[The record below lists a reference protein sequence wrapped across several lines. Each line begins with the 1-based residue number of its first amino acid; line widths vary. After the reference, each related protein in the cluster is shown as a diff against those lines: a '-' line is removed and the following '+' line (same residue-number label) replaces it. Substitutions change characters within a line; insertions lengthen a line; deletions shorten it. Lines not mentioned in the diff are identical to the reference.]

1 MNENKRKEKREPC
14 YGKLIFLGSD
24 VPGYIRDISEQGMRI
39 DVPLPFEPYVNPQ
52 DTCTVKVLP
61 EGDAVFEPFTADIEI
76 RWIRTDSL
84 FTSIGARLTRL
95 EEGKKGAYETLLSLY
110 RRSHSSAEG

>member
-1 MNENKRKEKREPC
+1 MSKNKRKEKREPC
-14 YGKLIFLGSD
+14 YGKLVFLSSD

-95 EEGKKGAYETLLSLY
+95 EEGKKEAYETLLSLY
-110 RRSHSSAEG
+110 RSHSSAEG